1 MSPLNVATRGYL
13 LGPACISTRGYICA
27 ALDGWREI
35 IRFTVFITQKY
46 FTRKEL

>member
-1 MSPLNVATRGYL
+1 MSPINVATRGYL
-13 LGPACISTRGYICA
+13 GGPTCIASRGWICFI
-27 ALDGWREI
+27 DGWREI